1 MTINLNGLGGGGGGG
16 TALGEITRLYQGF
29 PDDYT
34 RDGQKFLRSGFIITS
49 GWDTSLATSVF
60 PAGLW
65 ATVTSGFGSTTI
77 LSVATDGAG
86 VWVAGGGGAMRRSTN
101 NGATW
106 SAVTSGFGSTSI
118 NSVAKGQANVWIA
131 VGQSGTITRADE
143 LTFGIDTGNIV
154 DYVRYL

>member
-60 PAGLW
+60 SAGLW
-65 ATVTSGFGSTTI
+65 ATETSGFGSTLI
-77 LSVATDGAG
+77 NSVATDGAG
-86 VWVAGGGGAMRRSTN
+86 VWVASGGTMTRSTD

-106 SAVTSGFGSTSI
+106 ATVTSGFGTTQI